1 MQVSTPGTADTGSVT
16 RWAGGCG
23 SLHISGMAPERSL
36 GRSLDGPDWPWTMV
50 KGGWSCHRA
59 ASVSIVK
66 TEVGGSDLN
75 GLISKGTDWH
85 DSQVDPWTDR
95 IAV

>member
-23 SLHISGMAPERSL
+23 SLHISGLAPERSL

-50 KGGWSCHRA
+50 KGGWSCQRA
-59 ASVSIVK
+59 ASASTVK

>member
-16 RWAGGCG
+16 RWAGGWG

-59 ASVSIVK
+59 ASASTIK